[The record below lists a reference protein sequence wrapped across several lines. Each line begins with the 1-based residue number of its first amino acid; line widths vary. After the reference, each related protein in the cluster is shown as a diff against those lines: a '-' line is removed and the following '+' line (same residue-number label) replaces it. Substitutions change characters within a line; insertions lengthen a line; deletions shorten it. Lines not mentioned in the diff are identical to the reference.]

1 VILAGIVPG
10 STGEWF
16 MSWEVVSCW
25 IEGHPGLASWVQ
37 AIGSIAAIMFAIF
50 VAGRE
55 SRLRRRSEAEAKNEA
70 LVRAYTTVD
79 DTVRRVGSAFK
90 TADQM
95 CLDRTSMILINSD
108 LNQALE
114 HLKEVIS
121 SPGVDSKIYGEL
133 FVVRTAVEDVVH
145 SLNTFAQ
152 ATERESDLLDLA
164 SDAVNQVMASRE
176 ILRKMIR
183 SSVRPPQ

>member
-1 VILAGIVPG
+1 
-10 STGEWF
+10 

-37 AIGSIAAIMFAIF
+37 AVGSIAAIMFAIF

-108 LNQALE
+108 LHQALE

-133 FVVRTAVEDVVH
+133 FVVRTSVEDVVH